1 MENLFCD
8 SNNLSN
14 ESDVESLFVDRLISD
29 LSFPDEK
36 VKRKNSIDRL
46 TIGAGSRSEN
56 YKPDYVLYFGE
67 FPKIVIDAKSPSENI
82 YDYTYQVSNYALL
95 LNQRFDENPV
105 KFTILTNGFKFA
117 IYQWDKE
124 DPLLELSFEDFNNNN
139 VKYERLKNYI
149 KYSESENEIEDDFVI
164 KRPSVDELK
173 VIFKNC
179 HDLIW
184 RKDNLV
190 PADAF
195 YEFTKLIFLK
205 LNEDKKIHQKK
216 LNGENITKDDYHFSV
231 DWINSASR
239 SSSNPIN
246 NILFKNLLNE
256 LEEQIDNHEKK
267 RIFER
272 DENIELT
279 PSTIKLVVEQL
290 QYNDL
295 YAIDEDVNGRMFE
308 VFLSAIVRGKELGA
322 YFTPRT
328 IVECMVELANL
339 QVKLIDD
346 EIHVDKVLD
355 GCCGSG
361 GFLINSMASMIHKLE
376 NNRALTHHYDEIKK
390 KIQTQSIYGIEK
402 NPATARISRIN
413 MYVHGDGG
421 SKIYCADGLD
431 KEVRIEEG
439 LNRDLKK
446 ELEEL
451 QNELVNENIKFDVIL
466 TNPPFAMSYKSN
478 EEHEKRILKQ
488 YGSSESTKNISFKK
502 NSAELKSSVKSN
514 ILFLARYL
522 DLLVDGGKL
531 IIVLDNSI
539 FNSTTHKDY
548 RDWIKNNFI
557 IKAIISLPK
566 YAFVQSG
573 AGGATSILY
582 LEKKRGIGQR
592 QPFIFARSVN
602 YTGFD
607 ETGKEICENDLVD
620 VVKEFKRF
628 EETGELYL
636 RGEEKIG
643 NYESDELF
651 LIDPNNLAE
660 RFDVSYHAPS
670 YQKLLLKL
678 ENLEEEGIIEL
689 KTIDD
694 FNSLKSIDKP
704 SNEGILFKYA
714 DIGVVDKERGRL
726 QIQECEEGTLETL
739 PSRATLLVN
748 ENDVIFPLP
757 FNSIGKVA
765 IIPKEFN
772 NNLVSNGFYGF
783 KFDSYDEAFLMWN
796 LIRSDF
802 VQKQFLHVASGY
814 TQMEITKTYLKKVLF
829 PIPKN
834 KEIFIESSK
843 SILKDAEEYR
853 KKELDS
859 YSNLKE
865 SFNDLFE

>member
-8 SNNLSN
+8 NNHLTN

-36 VKRKNSIDRL
+36 VKRKHSIEQL
-46 TIGAGSRSEN
+46 AIGIGSRREN

-67 FPKIVIDAKSPSENI
+67 SPKIIIDAKSPTENI
-82 YDYTYQVSNYALL
+82 YDYTYQVSNYALR
-95 LNQRFDENPV
+95 LNQRFEDNPV
-105 KFTILTNGFKFA
+105 KFTILTNGLKFA
-117 IYQWDKE
+117 IYEWDKE
-124 DPLLELSFEDFNNNN
+124 NPLLELSFEDFNINNDKYN
-139 VKYERLKNYI
+139 QLKGYIEYSEYER
-149 KYSESENEIEDDFVI
+149 EIESDFVI

-173 VIFKNC
+173 IIFKNC
-179 HDLIW
+179 HNLIW

-216 LNGENITKDDYHFSV
+216 LNGEIITKNDYQFSV
-231 DWINSASR
+231 DYIESQ
-239 SSSNPIN
+239 SSPNPIN
-246 NILFKNLLNE
+246 DYLFKNLLRE

-267 RIFER
+267 RIFES
-272 DENIELT
+272 DEDIQLT

-339 QVKLIDD
+339 QVKYVDD
-346 EIHVDKVLD
+346 EVHVDKVLD

-361 GFLINSMASMIHKLE
+361 GFLINSMSSMLTKLE
-376 NNRALTHHYDEIKK
+376 NNRALTHHYEEIKR
-390 KIQTQSIYGIEK
+390 KIQTQSIWGIEK
-402 NPATARISRIN
+402 NPATSRISRIN

-431 KEVRIEEG
+431 KDILIEEG
-439 LNRDLKK
+439 LERNLKK

-451 QNELVNENIKFDVIL
+451 HNEFVNENIKFDVIL
-466 TNPPFAMSYKSN
+466 TNPPFAMTYKSN
-478 EEHEKRILKQ
+478 EVHEKRILEQ
-488 YGSSESTKNISFKK
+488 YGSLDNSKNISFKK
-502 NSAELKSSVKSN
+502 GSSKLKSSVKSN
-514 ILFLARYL
+514 VLFLARYL

-531 IIVLDNSI
+531 LIVLDNSI
-539 FNSTTHKDY
+539 LNSITHKDY
-548 RDWIKNNFI
+548 RDWLKNNFI

-582 LEKKRGIGQR
+582 LEKKSSIDQN
-592 QPFIFARSVN
+592 QPFVFARSVSF
-602 YTGFD
+602 TGFN
-607 ETGKEICENDLVD
+607 ESGKEIEENDLED
-620 VVKEFKRF
+620 VVKEFKLF

-636 RGEEKIG
+636 RGEDKIE
-643 NYESDELF
+643 NYECDELF
-651 LIDPNNLAE
+651 LINPEDLTE
-660 RFDVSYHAPS
+660 RFDVSYHSPS
-670 YQKLLLKL
+670 YHKLLYELK
-678 ENLEEEGIIEL
+678 NLKNEGIIEL

-694 FNSLKSIDKP
+694 FNSLQSVDKE
-704 SNEGILFKYA
+704 SNDGISFKYA
-714 DIGVVDKERGRL
+714 DIGVVDKERGSL
-726 QIQECEEGTLETL
+726 QINECEEGTLDIL

-748 ENDVIFPLP
+748 ENDVIFPAP
-757 FNSIGKVA
+757 FNSLGKVA
-765 IIPKEFN
+765 IIPKEYD
-772 NNLVSNGFYGF
+772 NNLVSNGFYGI
-783 KFDSYDEAFLMWN
+783 KLDSFDEAFLMWN
-796 LIRSDF
+796 IIRSYY

-814 TQMEITKTYLKKVLF
+814 TQMEITKTNLEKVLF
-829 PIPKN
+829 PIPIN
-834 KEIFIESSK
+834 KEEFIESAK
-843 SILKDAEEYR
+843 SVLKDAVEYR
-853 KKELDS
+853 KKELES
-859 YSNLKE
+859 YSTLKKY
-865 SFNDLFE
+865 FEDSLEY